1 MPDSP
6 QTSRR
11 NPLDEDI
18 SLREYLEAKIAA
30 VELSLEEFKVFW
42 RQERDRGRAEID
54 QRAEEVEKRLLEK
67 ASAQERAID
76 KAEDQLNARLSAMNE
91 FRDALRDQSAKQA
104 TREHVE
110 MVEKAIE
117 KRLRDMENWSANMQG
132 RLVVL
137 GGIWGLVLIV
147 LSVTINYAIR
157 KAFE

>member
-30 VELSLEEFKVFW
+30 VELSLEEFKLFW

-76 KAEDQLNARLSAMNE
+76 KAEEQLNARLSAMNE